1 MEAEMQITV
10 LGTGLVG
17 SAIVQDLAREPDYRI
32 TAVDRDERALRK
44 LPGHPQVETLQA
56 DLVQEGSIARAV
68 RDADMVICAV
78 PGFMGFATLR
88 QVIQAGVNVVDI
100 SFFAEDA
107 FDLDAQARAQGVT
120 AVVDCGVA
128 PGLCNVLAG
137 HAAQQLDRVE
147 RYTCYVGGL
156 PTERRWPYEYSVVF
170 SPVDVLEEYT
180 RPARMVEHGQPVT
193 RPALSEVELRD
204 FPGVGTLEAF
214 NTDGLRSLLH
224 TLDAPHMAEKTLRY
238 PGHAQLMRVFRE
250 SGFLGTSPIDVKGQ
264 PIRPIDL
271 TSKLLF
277 EQWRLEPGQHDL
289 TVMQVVIEGTQE
301 GRRTTYT
308 YDLLDRY
315 DPSTGTTSMARTTG
329 YTCAI
334 VARQVARGL
343 YTEKGVSP
351 AEYLGRLTSCYQN
364 LIAELARRDIHVTET
379 IVVHEPNA

>member
-1 MEAEMQITV
+1 

-17 SAIVQDLAREPDYRI
+17 SAIVQDLVREPDWQI
-32 TAVDRDERALRK
+32 TAVDRDLRALER
-44 LPGHPQVETLQA
+44 LAARTHAQTMQA
-56 DLVQEGSIARAV
+56 DLAQAGAIARIV
-68 RDADMVICAV
+68 HDADLVVCAV
-78 PGFMGFATLR
+78 PGFMGFETLR
-88 QVIQAGVNVVDI
+88 EVIRAGKNVVDI

-107 FDLDAQARAQGVT
+107 FDLQAEAVEKDVT

-137 HAAQQLDRVE
+137 HASQELDAVE

-156 PTERRWPYEYSVVF
+156 PRERHWPYEYSVVF

-180 RPARMVEHGQPVT
+180 RPARMMEHGQLVT

-204 FPGVGTLEAF
+204 LPGIGTLEAF

-224 TLDAPHMAEKTLRY
+224 TLDAPNMAEKTLRY
-238 PGHAQLMRVFRE
+238 PGHADLMRIFRE
-250 SGFLGTSPIDVKGQ
+250 SGFLDTLAIDVNGQ
-264 PIRPIDL
+264 PVRPIDL

-289 TVMQVVIEGTQE
+289 TVMQVVIEGIKDDIPYTC
-301 GRRTTYT
+301 T

-315 DPSTGTTSMARTTG
+315 DPETETTSMARTTG

-334 VARQVARGL
+334 VTRQVARGL
-343 YTEKGVSP
+343 YAEKGISP
-351 AEYLGRLTSCYQN
+351 PEYLGRVAACYEN
-364 LIAELARRDIHVTET
+364 LMSEHRARGIHVTET
-379 IVVHEPNA
+379 ITHHEPNA